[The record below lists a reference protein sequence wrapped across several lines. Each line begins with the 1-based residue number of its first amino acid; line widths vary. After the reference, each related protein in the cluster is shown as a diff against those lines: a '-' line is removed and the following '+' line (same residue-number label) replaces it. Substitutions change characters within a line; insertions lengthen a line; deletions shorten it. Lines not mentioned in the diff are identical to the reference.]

1 MFVAVRG
8 FDNNVY
14 VNQGDLGSVYV
25 GWQTDRVIQ
34 TNVAPAVATTPDGV
48 LFLAT
53 DTQGRIMVNRV
64 VLGQAGEGWHEL
76 GGGGRTD
83 ASPSAAVAGNN
94 RNYMFEAVKGLDGF
108 VYINQGSIGVGEVGW
123 FRL

>member
-1 MFVAVRG
+1 VFVAVRG

-64 VLGQAGEGWHEL
+64 VLGQAGEGC
-76 GGGGRTD
+76 T
-83 ASPSAAVAGNN
+83 SSAAVAGPTPA
-94 RNYMFEAVKGLDGF
+94 RRPRSPATTATTCSKRSRASM
-108 VYINQGSIGVGEVGW
+108 GSSISTRAASASARSAGSAS
-123 FRL
+123 